1 MERGCVLKVGIG
13 PVLPDGGAFLG
24 VEDAQVLIAR
34 GCQRDRF
41 NKGASQEFV
50 EIPPDGLGRP
60 IGVPGKDL
68 ARAALKPV
76 LGRVGVL
83 VLKGEDRTIC
93 TDAAGF
99 NQAVQRLFAQGVSL
113 VWKRIRLRMLH
124 MGAGV
129 QGESDRREDEA
140 VEKGRCEHGE
150 SDRGQY
156 TELVLLS
163 RQASRQWLPFY
174 TPDPSMLGS
183 IFPSPSP
190 RLHVVHGGS
199 IDPSKTTSYLQSME
213 SARPLQE
220 VEYTCHK
227 KQ

>member
-150 SDRGQY
+150 S
-156 TELVLLS
+156 ES
-163 RQASRQWLPFY
+163 RTKHRTCSSFEAGISTMAAILYP
-174 TPDPSMLGS
+174 
-183 IFPSPSP
+183 
-190 RLHVVHGGS
+190 
-199 IDPSKTTSYLQSME
+199 
-213 SARPLQE
+213 RPLNVRQHLSQSESE
-220 VEYTCHK
+220 VTCGTWW
-227 KQ
+227 